1 MDLPSF
7 LSIGLKT
14 QLKLELVLK
23 SLTFD
28 PSDEKYCYTPRFAIR
43 SVSTSQEKTVP
54 NKRFYVSTISSSK
67 VGDKIRSL

>member
-23 SLTFD
+23 SLTLY
-28 PSDEKYCYTPRFAIR
+28 PSDEKYRYTHGFSIQ
-43 SVSTSQEKTVP
+43 SVSTSQEKTVT
-54 NKRFYVSTISSSK
+54 NKRYYVSTISSSK
-67 VGDKIRSL
+67 VGDKLRGL

>member
-1 MDLPSF
+1 MDLTSF

-23 SLTFD
+23 SLTLD
-28 PSDEKYCYTPRFAIR
+28 SSDEKYRFTHR
-43 SVSTSQEKTVP
+43 FSMQSVSTSQEKTVP

-67 VGDKIRSL
+67 VGDKIRGL